1 MITVLE
7 TSPLNTVQDCGRPGY
22 RNLGVGS
29 SGVMDMLALR
39 AGNILLENQPDDA
52 CIELQTFP
60 FLLRF
65 DAPASFAVTGID
77 ADMEL
82 DGQKLL
88 PWSAVTASAGQTLRI
103 GPPRTGARGYVCVAG
118 GIDVPVTLGS
128 RSTQLRGGFGG
139 LSGRFLETG
148 DTLGIRSGGA
158 SCSGYAVLPP
168 SVALKNGNDTE
179 TPGIV
184 TLRFIPA
191 TDYLLFTEQSRAIF
205 QNCEWK
211 ITPQSNRVGYRLSGD
226 KLQLTNPVE
235 LRSYGIVPGIV
246 QVPPAGEPIVQ
257 MADANT
263 AGGYPR
269 IATVIE
275 ADLWRL
281 AQARIGS
288 RIRFQECSYEEGVD
302 AMRPVEA
309 WLENM
314 KLMVSRYRNSCMR
327 RESGKA
333 GGKK

>member
-7 TSPLNTVQDCGRPGY
+7 TAPLNTVQDAGRPGY
-22 RNLGVGS
+22 RNLGVGV
-29 SGVMDMLALR
+29 SGVMDLPAFQ

-65 DAPASFAVTGID
+65 DAPVSFAVTGID
-77 ADMEL
+77 ADIEL
-82 DGQKLL
+82 DGRLLL
-88 PWSAVTASAGQTLRI
+88 PWSAATAAAGQTLRI
-103 GPPRTGARGYVCVAG
+103 GLPRTGARGYICFAG
-118 GIDVPVTLGS
+118 GIDVPVILGS

-139 LSGRFLETG
+139 LSGRFLEAG
-148 DTLGIRSGGA
+148 DTLCTGDGGA
-158 SCSGYAVLPP
+158 SCTGYAALPA
-168 SVALKNGNDTE
+168 SVALRNEND
-179 TPGIV
+179 PASPSVV

-191 TDYLLFTEQSRAIF
+191 TDYLLFTEESRALF
-205 QNCEWK
+205 RSCEWK

-226 KLQLTNPVE
+226 ALRLETPVE

-246 QVPPAGEPIVQ
+246 QVPPAGQPIVQ

-288 RIRFQECSYEEGVD
+288 RIRFQECNYEESVA
-302 AMRPVEA
+302 AMRPVGA
-309 WLENM
+309 WLDNLR
-314 KLMVSRYRNSCMR
+314 LMVSRYRQSVFR
-327 RESGKA
+327 RESVQTR
-333 GGKK
+333 GKK

>member
-1 MITVLE
+1 MITILE
-7 TSPLNTVQDCGRPGY
+7 TAPLNTVQDCGRPGY
-22 RNLGVGS
+22 RNLGVGC
-29 SGVMDMLALR
+29 SGVMDMLALQ

-65 DAPASFAVTGID
+65 DVSVSFAVTGID

-82 DGQKLL
+82 DGQTLL
-88 PWSAVTASAGQTLRI
+88 PWSAATAAAGQTLRI
-103 GPPRTGARGYVCVAG
+103 GPPRTGARGYLCVAG
-118 GIDVPVTLGS
+118 GVDVPVILGS

-139 LSGRFLETG
+139 LSGRFLEAG
-148 DTLGIRSGGA
+148 DTLGIRPGGA
-158 SCSGYAVLPP
+158 VCAGYAVIPP
-168 SVALKNGNDTE
+168 SAALKNENDAE
-179 TPGIV
+179 TSGVV

-191 TDYLLFTEQSRAIF
+191 TDYQLFTEQSRVLF

-226 KLQLTNPVE
+226 KLQLTKPVE

-288 RIRFQECSYEEGVD
+288 RIRFQECSYEDGVD
-302 AMRPVEA
+302 AMQPVED
-309 WLENM
+309 WFENM
-314 KLMVSRYRNSCMR
+314 RLMVSRYRNSSIR
-327 RESGKA
+327 RQSGKS